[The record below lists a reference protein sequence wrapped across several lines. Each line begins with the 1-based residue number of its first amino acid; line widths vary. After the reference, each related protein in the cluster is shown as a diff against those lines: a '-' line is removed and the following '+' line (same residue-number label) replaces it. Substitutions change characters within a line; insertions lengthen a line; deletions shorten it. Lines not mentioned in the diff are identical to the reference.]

1 MCEKIKQ
8 PHSIVIPL
16 EQGLRQMP
24 IFLFLEN
31 FVILRQQI
39 VRNSKIL
46 INFASLLLTIWIDD
60 AQLD

>member
-1 MCEKIKQ
+1 
-8 PHSIVIPL
+8 
-16 EQGLRQMP
+16 MP